1 MFSER
6 RPRAGRYAAAGA
18 PATAM
23 YRVESIGRLLK
34 LSARGRSRPKVAR
47 NVLVLGLTSL
57 LMDVS
62 TEMVTT
68 VLPLYVV
75 FALGAS
81 PFVFGIVDALNQ
93 GASALVRVGA
103 GFAADRSGRH
113 KSVAVT
119 GYGLSA
125 VSRLG
130 LIVAGGAAV
139 GLSFAVLVDRIGK
152 GIRTGPRDA
161 LISLSTRREA
171 LGVAFGVHRAMDT
184 AGAMLGPLV
193 AFGLLALVPG
203 AYDAVF
209 VVSLCFGVMAV
220 GVIVLFAENRTRG
233 VDGGA
238 ATPTPAVPVRL
249 RDAARLVALPS
260 FRRLLIVGS
269 LLALV
274 TISDAFVYLAMQ
286 RRVDFDPVLVPL
298 LFVGSAAAYML
309 LAVPFGWLA
318 DRFGRV
324 RVFLAG
330 HLLLVVLYLGLLQ
343 TTDPGAAFVVAG
355 LVLLGAYY
363 AATDGVLMAQASIFL
378 PERLRASGLSL
389 VVTATSLARLVA
401 SLGFGAIWAAAGL
414 TTAIQCYLAALVV
427 ALAASTFV
435 LTSGRRTAHA

>member
-1 MFSER
+1 
-6 RPRAGRYAAAGA
+6 
-18 PATAM
+18 M

-34 LSARGRSRPKVAR
+34 LSARGQRRPRVAR
-47 NVLVLGLTSL
+47 NVVVLGTTSL

-113 KSVAVT
+113 KTVAVA

-130 LIVAGGAAV
+130 LLVAGGGAG

-161 LISLSTRREA
+161 LISLSSRPEA

-184 AGAMLGPLV
+184 AGAMLGPLL

-209 VVSLCFGVMAV
+209 VVSLCFGVLAV
-220 GVIVLFAENRTRG
+220 GVIALFAENRTRHG
-233 VDGGA
+233 DDEPSATIA
-238 ATPTPAVPVRL
+238 AVTL
-249 RDAARLVALPS
+249 RDAARLVAVAR
-260 FRRLLIVGS
+260 FRRVLIVGS

-298 LFVGSAAAYML
+298 LFVGSAAAYMV
-309 LAVPFGWLA
+309 LAVPMGRLA
-318 DRFGRV
+318 DRVGRIA
-324 RVFLAG
+324 VFVAG
-330 HLLLVVLYLGLLQ
+330 HLLLVALYLGLLL
-343 TTDPGAAFVVAG
+343 TTGLGVAFVVAG

-363 AATDGVLMAQASIFL
+363 AATDGVLMAHASTFL

-401 SLGFGAIWAAAGL
+401 SLAFGAIWAAAGL
-414 TTAIQCYLAALVV
+414 TTALHVYLAALVV
-427 ALAASTFV
+427 ALAAAAVV
-435 LTSGRRTAHA
+435 LASGRRPAHA